1 MERGCLFGVERRRMR
16 EVPFQLEGR
25 TVFFEKSDADPGKR
39 RRIAG
44 IISTEARDRQKEIII
59 QKGLD
64 FEPFL
69 TYGWLNDNHSKATDG
84 VVGYPEKVQQFQ
96 KGDVLPNGKIA
107 DTHCTWMEGY
117 LIEGTSRADSIWE
130 LGQALS
136 KSGGSRSL
144 GFSIEGTILKRIGPG
159 KRVVAKAAVQ
169 NCAVTNCFPG
179 DVRVLGVPKKVTR
192 RWYEG
197 PMVEVILRSG
207 EKLTGTPNHPV
218 LTDAGWQPLG
228 VLHEGR
234 HRVARFDPDRASS
247 SSSVLTDDVQHVP
260 VPLEEVFN
268 LASVRGSR
276 RWVGAA
282 QQAQFHGDVSDCD
295 VDIVGAPSAL
305 RSNLK
310 AGFLQRFSKEALPA
324 SDKTLRS
331 FPFERLRY
339 EFLLAC
345 RLTSA
350 GLVRSL
356 REATS
361 LLRTAEGVST
371 NLLFG
376 SGPSNTGFL
385 GDVGHGYSGDAITGS
400 DTGRTLSQAVG
411 FSDIQT
417 VRVIQ
422 FSGHVYNLD
431 TEHGWY
437 EANGIVAHNCPVNPG
452 TKLEMLAKSL
462 TSMQLMDDAGFEKAL
477 AMGSPAPG
485 FTAPTG
491 PQSGDGAGQVLAT
504 ESLESDEK
512 DLTDRKRKAKK
523 KLSKS
528 EAFAL
533 LRAQTPASIPDETL
547 EGVVDLAV
555 ILGRRAAP
563 QEAWK

>member
-1 MERGCLFGVERRRMR
+1 MR

-159 KRVVAKAAVQ
+159 KRIVAKAAVQ
-169 NCAVTNCFPG
+169 NCAVT
-179 DVRVLGVPKKVTR
+179 
-192 RWYEG
+192 
-197 PMVEVILRSG
+197 
-207 EKLTGTPNHPV
+207 
-218 LTDAGWQPLG
+218 
-228 VLHEGR
+228 
-234 HRVARFDPDRASS
+234 
-247 SSSVLTDDVQHVP
+247 
-260 VPLEEVFN
+260 
-268 LASVRGSR
+268 
-276 RWVGAA
+276 
-282 QQAQFHGDVSDCD
+282 
-295 VDIVGAPSAL
+295 
-305 RSNLK
+305 
-310 AGFLQRFSKEALPA
+310 
-324 SDKTLRS
+324 
-331 FPFERLRY
+331 
-339 EFLLAC
+339 
-345 RLTSA
+345 
-350 GLVRSL
+350 
-356 REATS
+356 
-361 LLRTAEGVST
+361 
-371 NLLFG
+371 
-376 SGPSNTGFL
+376 
-385 GDVGHGYSGDAITGS
+385 
-400 DTGRTLSQAVG
+400 
-411 FSDIQT
+411 
-417 VRVIQ
+417 
-422 FSGHVYNLD
+422 
-431 TEHGWY
+431 
-437 EANGIVAHNCPVNPG
+437 NCPVNPG

-462 TSMQLMDDAGFEKAL
+462 TSMQLMDDEGFEKAL